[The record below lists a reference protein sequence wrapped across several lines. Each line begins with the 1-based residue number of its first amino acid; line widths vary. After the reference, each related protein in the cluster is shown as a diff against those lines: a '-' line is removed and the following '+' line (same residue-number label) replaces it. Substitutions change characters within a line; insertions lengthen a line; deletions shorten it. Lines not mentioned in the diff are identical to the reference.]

1 MSQSAIITALAQRI
15 RDEFNTI
22 KGLRGDL
29 SALSTTD
36 KSSLVAAINEIVP
49 KLLFIDDGS
58 TNAAKVWS
66 SNKIQSQIDNAITI
80 LINGAGADDDSLKE
94 LADKIVA
101 LAQADTGL
109 VSAKNSQSFTAGEQT
124 QGRNNIGAASQAAL
138 TTLTTNVGDTT
149 HDFTTDFETG
159 LN

>member
-29 SALSTTD
+29 AALSTTD

-94 LADKIVA
+94 VRKIFAD
-101 LAQADTGL
+101 
-109 VSAKNSQSFTAGEQT
+109 
-124 QGRNNIGAASQAAL
+124 
-138 TTLTTNVGDTT
+138 
-149 HDFTTDFETG
+149 
-159 LN
+159 